1 MEGNQSRRIDFVD
14 LTKGVCIILVVM
26 AHVGGA
32 FEQLDTNSML
42 SCFRMP
48 LYFFISGV
56 FFKSYEGLFGF
67 ILRKINK
74 LIIPFLFFYLSA
86 FLMKYIVWK
95 IAPGVFQ
102 LPVSWNELLVVFHG
116 HDLIKFNPSIWFL
129 LALFNCNIL
138 FYLIHFLREKHLPV
152 MFAVTI
158 LIGCAGFYLGKLQI
172 EFTEDTWKC
181 LQENK
186 RMRKVLVIGDDS
198 YIGCKIKAWLDAF
211 PSEYDVDIIS
221 SRENKWKEADYT
233 KYGTV
238 VNTAG
243 IAHINNIT
251 ENMKPLFYAINRDL
265 PINIGKICKENGV
278 KHFIHFSSMNVY
290 GDCCDDLKIRK
301 FEKPTSFYGDSK
313 YQGDLGLKKLENENF
328 KISYVRPPFVYGKGC
343 KGNYN
348 NVVKLALKVPFF
360 PCYHNKKSMIYIDNL
375 CEFIRKVI
383 DTELDGVLTP
393 QNKELVS
400 TCDIIYEIAKV
411 HGRKLPTSSIF
422 NPFIWIAVKLSKKI
436 RRGLGNDNYTLAL
449 SDYFNY
455 SYCVVS
461 FKNSIKNTE
470 S

>member
-14 LTKGVCIILVVM
+14 LTKGVCIILVVI

-116 HDLIKFNPSIWFL
+116 HDLIKFNPPIWFL

-172 EFTEDTWKC
+172 ELPLYIDVSMTALPFYVAGFWIRRYNFFLYPSHRFDK
-181 LQENK
+181 LIP
-186 RMRKVLVIGDDS
+186 VFILLALV
-198 YIGCKIKAWLDAF
+198 YIAAF
-211 PSEYDVDIIS
+211 
-221 SRENKWKEADYT
+221 
-233 KYGTV
+233 
-238 VNTAG
+238 AG
-243 IAHINNIT
+243 IFMI
-251 ENMKPLFYAINRDL
+251 MLL
-265 PINIGKICKENGV
+265 CKKV
-278 KHFIHFSSMNVY
+278 KEIKV
-290 GDCCDDLKIRK
+290 
-301 FEKPTSFYGDSK
+301 
-313 YQGDLGLKKLENENF
+313 
-328 KISYVRPPFVYGKGC
+328 ISYLGRYSIITLSIHGPILHFLGPLVSRYIHNSWAQASVLLLITLSICILLTPVF
-343 KGNYN
+343 
-348 NVVKLALKVPFF
+348 LKVIPQMVAQKDLLKVKQD
-360 PCYHNKKSMIYIDNL
+360 HTKKT
-375 CEFIRKVI
+375 V
-383 DTELDGVLTP
+383 
-393 QNKELVS
+393 
-400 TCDIIYEIAKV
+400 YEDKQ
-411 HGRKLPTSSIF
+411 
-422 NPFIWIAVKLSKKI
+422 
-436 RRGLGNDNYTLAL
+436 
-449 SDYFNY
+449 
-455 SYCVVS
+455 
-461 FKNSIKNTE
+461 
-470 S
+470 

>member
-116 HDLIKFNPSIWFL
+116 HDLIKFNPPIWFL

-172 EFTEDTWKC
+172 E
-181 LQENK
+181 L
-186 RMRKVLVIGDDS
+186 
-198 YIGCKIKAWLDAF
+198 
-211 PSEYDVDIIS
+211 
-221 SRENKWKEADYT
+221 
-233 KYGTV
+233 
-238 VNTAG
+238 
-243 IAHINNIT
+243 
-251 ENMKPLFYAINRDL
+251 PL
-265 PINIGKICKENGV
+265 
-278 KHFIHFSSMNVY
+278 
-290 GDCCDDLKIRK
+290 
-301 FEKPTSFYGDSK
+301 
-313 YQGDLGLKKLENENF
+313 
-328 KISYVRPPFVYGKGC
+328 
-343 KGNYN
+343 
-348 NVVKLALKVPFF
+348 
-360 PCYHNKKSMIYIDNL
+360 YID
-375 CEFIRKVI
+375 
-383 DTELDGVLTP
+383 
-393 QNKELVS
+393 VS
-400 TCDIIYEIAKV
+400 MTA
-411 HGRKLPTSSIF
+411 LPF
-422 NPFIWIAVKLSKKI
+422 
-436 RRGLGNDNYTLAL
+436 
-449 SDYFNY
+449 
-455 SYCVVS
+455 
-461 FKNSIKNTE
+461 
-470 S
+470 

>member
-172 EFTEDTWKC
+172 ELPLYIDVSMTALPFYVAGFWIRRYNFFLYPSHRFDKLIPVFVVLALVVMYFTATTLEHKSNQMSGGQMQRVAIARALVNNPAVILADEATGNLDSRTSFEILVLFQKLHAEGRTIIFVTHNPELSQYSSRNIRLRDGQVIEDTT
-181 LQENK
+181 NP
-186 RMRKVLVIGDDS
+186 
-198 YIGCKIKAWLDAF
+198 KILSAA
-211 PSEYDVDIIS
+211 
-221 SRENKWKEADYT
+221 EAL
-233 KYGTV
+233 
-238 VNTAG
+238 A
-243 IAHINNIT
+243 A
-251 ENMKPLFYAINRDL
+251 L
-265 PINIGKICKENGV
+265 PK
-278 KHFIHFSSMNVY
+278 
-290 GDCCDDLKIRK
+290 
-301 FEKPTSFYGDSK
+301 
-313 YQGDLGLKKLENENF
+313 
-328 KISYVRPPFVYGKGC
+328 
-343 KGNYN
+343 
-348 NVVKLALKVPFF
+348 
-360 PCYHNKKSMIYIDNL
+360 
-375 CEFIRKVI
+375 
-383 DTELDGVLTP
+383 
-393 QNKELVS
+393 
-400 TCDIIYEIAKV
+400 
-411 HGRKLPTSSIF
+411 
-422 NPFIWIAVKLSKKI
+422 
-436 RRGLGNDNYTLAL
+436 NDE
-449 SDYFNY
+449 D
-455 SYCVVS
+455 
-461 FKNSIKNTE
+461 
-470 S
+470 